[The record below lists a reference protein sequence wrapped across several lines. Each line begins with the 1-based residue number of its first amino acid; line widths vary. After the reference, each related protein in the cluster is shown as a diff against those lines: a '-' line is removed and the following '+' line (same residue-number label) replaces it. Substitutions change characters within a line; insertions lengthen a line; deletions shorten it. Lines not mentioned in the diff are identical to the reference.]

1 MAKGYLIDTSA
12 VIKYLN
18 GSLPDKGLEMLDRIL
33 DKECIISFITEIE
46 LQVWDPVNS
55 SDTDIYS
62 QFVNGSIVLEIEQPI
77 IAETIRIRKTYKLK
91 LPDAL
96 IAATAIVYKL
106 TLISDNNKDFLK
118 VPALKYL
125 NPREI

>member
-55 SDTDIYS
+55 SDTDIYN

>member
-18 GSLPDKGLEMLDRIL
+18 GSLPDKGLETLDRIL

-55 SDTDIYS
+55 SDIDIYN
-62 QFVNGSIVLEIEQPI
+62 QFVNGSIVLGIEQPI

-118 VPALKYL
+118 IPALKYL
-125 NPREI
+125 NPRER